1 MKHLKTLITL
11 FLLAI
16 GTNASWAFEDFE
28 IDLTQKTPVLPTGV
42 EMIPYLNNYTQY
54 HNDNTHGWHFYA
66 IQFDVDGP
74 VDIIVGGCQ
83 HQGGYYASV
92 VEANN
97 KSHEIENSVC
107 GQNYTYE
114 YKGGAQ
120 TLKLYCG
127 QYCPYIKVAKHEAL
141 VATNNFTIDLT
152 KETVELP
159 TGVNQIDNPVKPGGA
174 RLNGPT
180 HGWQWYAIEF
190 YVDANVN
197 ITIDGCDYQ
206 NGYTGYLA
214 DANGNKIAGSDFN
227 NTTCFETYTYKYEGE
242 PQKLKLYCG
251 QFCSSIAVT
260 EAKPI
265 SNLNI
270 NLVTKTAPVLPV
282 GVTQIRYPF
291 YGYNV
296 DYRKGD
302 SHGTSWYAVQFDVN
316 GPVKITLGGCEF
328 NGEELEKWNQGAV
341 KNVTT
346 GETLCT
352 TFETLAA
359 GCSGSGSFVYPGGPA
374 TLKVYC
380 GEFCPYVKVEETEA
394 PAHIHSFTSAWTK
407 TETHHYHAC
416 TETGCDI
423 TDYSAVSEDIAAYVD
438 YEEHDYATIAKAA
451 NGAYYTCQTCGFE
464 NASRKAD
471 ADAAVGVMALID
483 AIGEVKHT
491 DKCKDDIQA
500 ALNAYNAL
508 TEVQQGLVTNHDVLV
523 YAQTTYDALAPV
535 NVPIRTATWVWKG
548 SKTTDKI
555 FTETNFNHSTG
566 FIHSDISGVN
576 LEIDAISGVFT
587 MDKAGSYYVAYLT
600 KDCTIKVPI
609 RRMGDKV
616 TVVCGEDQN
625 NYIIGEDKKAS
636 TGETMT
642 YVATQKDFEAGY
654 VAITATGDSRFFR
667 IEVEQ
672 KQFKSVLPM
681 ITLNSGGWASFT
693 SLIKD
698 QMVTLPASATAYVA
712 IAADDENVTLKK
724 VSRFTYGEGV
734 FILGDPNAELYAY
747 TVDSENQVSDV
758 SKVTNNLTVGCT
770 KDAVIFG
777 DSGGY
782 VIATNN
788 KTKKAGFYQVKT
800 QITVPAGK
808 AYLYATNAEAKEL
821 NIVFEDGEE
830 ATGIESVLAVESEK
844 NVPTVFYNLAG
855 QVVGKDYKGI
865 VIGNDGKKYV
875 K

>member
-16 GTNASWAFEDFE
+16 GTSASWAFEDFE
-28 IDLTQKTPVLPTGV
+28 IDLTQETPVLPTGV
-42 EMIPYLNNYTQY
+42 STIPYLNNYSQY
-54 HNDNTHGWHFYA
+54 PNTSDLSHGWHCYA

-214 DANGNKIAGSDFN
+214 DANGNKISGSDFN

-380 GEFCPYVKVEETEA
+380 GEYCPYLKVEEIVE
-394 PAHIHSFTSAWTK
+394 PAHIHSFASAWEK
-407 TETHHYHAC
+407 TDTHHYHAC

-423 TDYSAVSEDIAAYVD
+423 TDYSAVSDDVAAYVA
-438 YEEHDYATIAKAA
+438 YGEHDYATIVLAA
-451 NGAYYTCQTCGFE
+451 NGAYYTCQSCGYV
-464 NASRKAD
+464 NTSRKTD
-471 ADAAVGVMALID
+471 ADAAVAVINLIN
-483 AIGEVKHT
+483 AIGEVEYSTECNAK
-491 DKCKDDIQA
+491 IQA

-508 TEVQQGLVTNHDVLV
+508 TEAQKALVTNYDILTEAQATYKGLTPVLV
-523 YAQTTYDALAPV
+523 VARTAMWDWANAQTTDQIYEESNIDH
-535 NVPIRTATWVWKG
+535 
-548 SKTTDKI
+548 
-555 FTETNFNHSTG
+555 TNG
-566 FIHSDISGVN
+566 IIHSEVPGVN
-576 LEIDAISGVFT
+576 LEINAVSGLFRMEDAGNINAVVLP
-587 MDKAGSYYVAYLT
+587 AG
-600 KDCTIKVPI
+600 CTIKVPI

-616 TVVCGEDQN
+616 TVVCGDDQN
-625 NYIIGEDKKAS
+625 FYTIGEDKTPS
-636 TGETMT
+636 TGDEMI
-642 YVATQKDFEAGY
+642 YVASQKDFEVGY
-654 VAITATGDSRFFR
+654 VAITATADSRFFS

-681 ITLNSGGWASFT
+681 ITLNAGGWASFT

-698 QMVTLPASATAYVA
+698 QVVTVPAGATAYVA
-712 IAADDENVTLKK
+712 IAADNENVTLKK
-724 VSRFTYGEGV
+724 VTRFTYGEGV
-734 FILGDPNAELYAY
+734 FIFGDPNAQLYAN
-747 TVDSENQVSDV
+747 TVKGVSDV
-758 SKVTNNLTVGCT
+758 PNVAGNVTKGCT
-770 KDAVIFG
+770 KDIVVYSSSHA
-777 DSGGY
+777 Y
-782 VIATNN
+782 VVATNN
-788 KTKKAGFYQVKT
+788 KTKKAGFYKVST
-800 QITVPAGK
+800 SITVPAGR
-808 AYLYATNAEAKEL
+808 AFLYAPKAEAKEL

-830 ATGIESVLAVESEK
+830 ATGIESVLAVEDSEK
-844 NVPTVFYNLAG
+844 KVPTVFYNLSG